1 MNKAQ
6 QACELFLAG
15 FVSFT
20 TALAFTTQ
28 QVTKLGL
35 LGTERQL
42 EILNFNK

>member
-6 QACELFLAG
+6 QACEPFLAG
-15 FVSFT
+15 FASST
-20 TALAFTTQ
+20 TTLAFIAQ

-35 LGTERQL
+35 LGTERRL